1 MPEPQSPVRQV
12 NLESWVQ
19 WVRAHRRPDQE
30 AGTEIEVDWPASKE
44 KPVGD
49 SWGVPAFESMPGHI
63 VLLHLFV
70 IVNVD
75 DNVPNQLN

>member
-49 SWGVPAFESMPGHI
+49 SCGVPAFESMPGHI